1 MGKKVLLRFITLI
14 IAIGRYHSTNL
25 LKIWGIASKLGILVT
40 FCNEKTLEV

>member
-14 IAIGRYHSTNL
+14 ITIGQYYSTNL